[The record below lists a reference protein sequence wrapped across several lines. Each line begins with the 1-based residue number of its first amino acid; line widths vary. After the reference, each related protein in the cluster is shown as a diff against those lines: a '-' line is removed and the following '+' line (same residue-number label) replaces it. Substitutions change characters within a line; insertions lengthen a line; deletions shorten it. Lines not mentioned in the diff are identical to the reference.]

1 MVKLKI
7 APINFEDPGFL
18 KELIPDISK
27 ITGFNVLFEDV
38 SLNTEDYYEPRRGQC
53 DASKILN
60 SIKQNTEMEKVI
72 LFTSVDL
79 FIPIFTFVF
88 GLAKLMGNAAIISIH
103 RLKNEFYGLPPN
115 PQLLKQRLIK
125 ETIHEL
131 GHLGGLRHC
140 SDYYCVMAS
149 STNTDELDVKGVE
162 YCSECSNKFFDNLK
176 LLNK

>member
-1 MVKLKI
+1 MLRLKI
-7 APINFEDPGFL
+7 VPINFENPEIL
-18 KELIPDISK
+18 RELIPELSN
-27 ITGFNVLFEDV
+27 ITGFNVLFKEIN
-38 SLNTEDYYEPRRGQC
+38 LNTEDSYDPIRGQY

-60 SIKQNTEMEKVI
+60 SIKQFTEREKII

-88 GLAKLMGNAAIISIH
+88 GLAKLMGKSAIISTH

-140 SDYYCVMAS
+140 SNFDCIMTS
-149 STNTDELDVKGVE
+149 STNTDELDIKRVE
-162 YCSECSNKFFDNLK
+162 FCSVCSQKFFDNL
-176 LLNK
+176 

>member
-1 MVKLKI
+1 MLRLKI
-7 APINFEDPGFL
+7 TPINFENPEFL
-18 KELIPDISK
+18 IELIPEISK
-27 ITGFNVLFEDV
+27 ITGFNVLFEEV
-38 SLNTEDYYEPRRGQC
+38 NLNTEDFYDPRRGQC

-60 SIKQNTEMEKVI
+60 SIKQSGEREKII

-88 GLAKLMGNAAIISIH
+88 GLAKLMGNAAIISTH

-125 ETIHEL
+125 EAIHEL

-140 SDYYCVMAS
+140 SNFDCNMAS
-149 STNTDELDVKGVE
+149 STNTDELDIKGVE
-162 YCSECSNKFFDNLK
+162 YCPACSQTFFN
-176 LLNK
+176 NI

>member
-1 MVKLKI
+1 MLRLKI
-7 APINFEDPGFL
+7 VPINFENPEFL
-18 KELIPDISK
+18 KELIPEISN
-27 ITGFNVLFEDV
+27 ITGLNVLFEEV
-38 SLNTEDYYEPRRGQC
+38 NLNTEDFYDPRRGQC

-60 SIKQNTEMEKVI
+60 SIKQPAEREKII

-88 GLAKLMGNAAIISIH
+88 GLAKLMGNAAIISTH
-103 RLKNEFYGLPPN
+103 RLKNEFYGLPSN

-140 SDYYCVMAS
+140 NNFDCNMAS
-149 STNTDELDVKGVE
+149 STNTDELDIKGVE
-162 YCSECSNKFFDNLK
+162 YCSACSHKFFDNL
-176 LLNK
+176 